1 MAINPHIVL
10 YNGAGAGYRVEQ
22 AFQNNLWGCTSLYI
36 SALPRDL
43 WTSTNERLALPGLI
57 AQYGKRVWFGGIDG
71 NWGATK
77 IADLIDYWENKSGVG
92 HLIDGYGVRDEYPLS
107 DQIAIG
113 NAIELLH
120 SLTSKPIWANIIP
133 PMTADAAAQRMN
145 FGTNINRYPNVFTF
159 SDYPFSGD
167 DSRVDSTYLGSIYLC
182 RSWAR
187 LMINAYLAAPVY
199 LSPANGHV
207 LGIISQ
213 AFQQVALT
221 RSDKDTVNAGYF
233 AMSQAKF
240 TQQMD
245 LAFAQGSWNDLSD
258 QRDGKQIF
266 GNSFTSWYV
275 HYDTGQDKGTRIN
288 LSGGSNT
295 TVRDNLRTW
304 VSASNTAART
314 TYAVS
319 GTGVFQPG
327 GTSGTTGQTAT
338 PIISPQTGTYTTGQN
353 VTITCATS
361 GATIY
366 YTTNG
371 SDPTAASAVY
381 SAPVSV
387 SSTTTVKALATKSGL
402 TNSNIA
408 VSVLT
413 IAAAQPGNLTQIRF
427 YPMAGLE
434 SRSNGGIFAVSNDFQ
449 SWTTVYTIPATP
461 AAGWNTVNV
470 TTSQTWRYILFQS
483 STSQY
488 AAMAEIEYYNGATKL
503 SGGVIASPFSD
514 NYPPTAVFDG
524 AVNTAWKSAEK
535 VGWVVM
541 DLNAPLNVVPQLEPL
556 EATAAPGDEVTIYV
570 RNAERASIFD
580 IINVPAFVE
589 IGYTTSDW
597 FNVNINGAG
606 TGTLSVILADGTI
619 LTLGVRGISA
629 SDVADWRSIVK
640 RPKAILGYTAP
651 PPIPDPVPVTQV
663 IAPVISPAEGTY
675 STTQS
680 VTMVCA
686 TSGATI
692 RYTLDGSEPT
702 SSSTVYSTPLSVAV
716 TTTVKAKAFKS
727 GMTDSLTAKTV
738 ISIGAAPLVQVS
750 APVIS
755 PAGSTYSTTQ
765 SVTMVC
771 ATSGATIRYTLD
783 GSEPTSSS
791 TVYSTPLSVAV
802 TTTVKAKAFKSGMTD
817 SATAMAVYTIAVT
830 PTPITQTIGTG
841 SDTFVLRIAQDYY
854 LAGAQYIIKVD
865 GVQVGGTLTASAL
878 KSSGQSDT
886 INVQGNWGTGSH
898 TVTVE
903 FLNDAYGG
911 TPQTDRNLYVTGITY
926 NGAPMTPASAN
937 LPSAGTATFRYGAA
951 NTTLP
956 IALWVYSEFEDDVL
970 AASSNVLADLGFN
983 EVILDI
989 LSSTRTLTQVLNKAQ
1004 AKGVGVWFLC
1014 TRGGPDIESLST
1026 GDFSA
1031 YGNFVDEV
1039 KTHPALRGYYV
1050 SDEADKTGS
1059 GGSTGDALRKSN
1071 YATLVSTIN
1080 SHDSIH
1086 PTVNVSTA
1094 FWYSGSSSSTERA
1107 FSRDMLTK
1115 GDDVVLFGA
1124 FPQNVSLTTIT
1135 AMCNELKT
1143 LFSGSF
1149 GLFLPVWIA
1158 AGNTAGMASTQQM
1171 VDAAMV
1177 GKATGAKYL
1186 AGWGWKDYNSPMRW
1200 DTIGTNATIYA
1211 RVKAAIA
1218 QIRSQW

>member
-727 GMTDSLTAKTV
+727 GMTDS
-738 ISIGAAPLVQVS
+738 
-750 APVIS
+750 
-755 PAGSTYSTTQ
+755 
-765 SVTMVC
+765 
-771 ATSGATIRYTLD
+771 
-783 GSEPTSSS
+783 
-791 TVYSTPLSVAV
+791 
-802 TTTVKAKAFKSGMTD
+802 
-817 SATAMAVYTIAVT
+817 ATAMAVYTIAVT

-854 LAGAQYIIKVD
+854 LAGAQYIVKVD

-886 INVQGNWGTGSH
+886 INVQGNWGAGSH

-1014 TRGGPDIESLST
+1014 TRGGPDVESLST
-1026 GDFSA
+1026 GDFAA